1 MKIEMPSIYPVTSH
15 SGRIGKGSTFVAI
28 TGMQENGERYIL
40 EALERGASTIVVQA
54 DSVVDETVLEKIK
67 ECKATLS
74 YVKNTRVAL
83 SQLSAESLGNPAQ
96 KMKIVGVTG
105 TKGKTSTCFMIYQ
118 LLMAAGKKVALLS
131 TVEKRIGEA
140 FVDLALTTPLPDHL
154 HMFLKMCVDLEIEYV
169 VMEVSAQSLSL
180 HRLDNV
186 SFNAGAFTNFSLEH
200 LEFYK
205 NLEEYFQSKTLL
217 INKIKDP
224 ACLFVNIDDEYG
236 KQIANKY
243 PQLSTYSLLDETATI
258 SAKARHKNNLLQL
271 SVLCKGEHYEFS
283 SHLMGEFNG
292 YNMLAAISI
301 VSALSI
307 PLAAVATG
315 LAALER
321 IPGRMEKYQLANGA
335 VCFIDY
341 AHNPSSFEAVLSTL
355 RSHTKDLI
363 VVFGAGGG
371 RDKSKRPIMGS
382 IVEKY
387 ADTAIL
393 TSDNPRDEHPIAII
407 KDIKAGIVGDRL
419 NMLEEINR
427 TTAIEMACTMS
438 KEGSVVAV
446 LGKGRDEYQIVGS
459 LTFPFKER
467 SIIKPFL

>member
-15 SGRIGKGSTFVAI
+15 SGRAGKGSTFVAI

-40 EALERGASTIVVQA
+40 EALERGASTIVVQQ
-54 DSVVDETVLEKIK
+54 DSVVDEVVLQKIQ
-67 ECKATLS
+67 ECRASLR
-74 YVKNTRVAL
+74 YVQNTRVAL
-83 SQLSAESLGNPAQ
+83 SQLAAESLDNPAE

-118 LLMAAGKKVALLS
+118 LLMKAGKKVALLS
-131 TVEKRIGEA
+131 TVEKRIGESL
-140 FVDLALTTPLPDHL
+140 VDLALTTPLPDHL
-154 HMFLKMCVDLEIEYV
+154 HMFLKMCVDREVEYV

-180 HRLDNV
+180 HRLDNIM
-186 SFNAGAFTNFSLEH
+186 FDAGAFTNFSLEH

-205 NLEEYFQSKTLL
+205 NLDEYFESKTLL
-217 INKIKDP
+217 IGKVKNP
-224 ACLFVNIDDEYG
+224 AAVFVNIDDQYG
-236 KQIANKY
+236 RKIAERY
-243 PQLSTYSLLDETATI
+243 PAISTYSLQDNTATMFGTPQY
-258 SAKARHKNNLLQL
+258 KNNQL
-271 SVLCKGEHYEFS
+271 DLSFFFQDQYYTFS
-283 SHLMGEFNG
+283 SHLMGEFNA

-307 PLAAVATG
+307 PLEVISQG
-315 LAALER
+315 LMALEK
-321 IPGRMEKYQLANGA
+321 IPGRMEKYLLSNGA
-335 VCFIDY
+335 SCFIDY

-355 RSHTKDLI
+355 RSQTKDLI

-371 RDKSKRPIMGS
+371 RDKSKRPMMGA

-387 ADTAIL
+387 ADLAIL
-393 TSDNPRDEHPIAII
+393 TSDNPRDEHPVAII
-407 KDIKAGIVGDRL
+407 NDIKSGITGDRL
-419 NMLEEINR
+419 KMIEEVNR

-438 KEGSVVAV
+438 QAGSIVAV